1 MWYSIVVVVLM
12 AYLLGNINGSVCIST
27 LTHHEDVRTHG
38 SGNAGLTNFHRVFG
52 GKLTLVVILS
62 DMVKA
67 ILAVGFGLLAVWL
80 GEDYLVD
87 VALVYALLSFLT
99 VVVISRIVVG
109 RRRRQTEREKS
120 RPASRGAD
128 GGRRG
133 L

>member
-1 MWYSIVVVVLM
+1 MMHGIFLGCAVLFTVLILTVLVRSILGPRFTDRIVAVNVLNTM
-12 AYLLGNINGSVCIST
+12 VIAVIS
-27 LTHHEDVRTHG
+27 
-38 SGNAGLTNFHRVFG
+38 
-52 GKLTLVVILS
+52 
-62 DMVKA
+62 
-67 ILAVGFGLLAVWL
+67 LLAVWL

-109 RRRRQTEREKS
+109 RRRRQTEREKKN
-120 RPASRGAD
+120 RPAGHSAD